1 MTSNYL
7 KDFAK
12 PYKFKRFKDLIID
25 KSDLLKLE
33 NRPNGLYL
41 NNHLITKRVKKDLL
55 FDYIEK
61 SFNIKEKSNDL
72 IIFQRVLA

>member
-33 NRPNGLYL
+33 NRPNGYTL
-41 NNHLITKRVKKDLL
+41 TTT
-55 FDYIEK
+55 
-61 SFNIKEKSNDL
+61 
-72 IIFQRVLA
+72 